1 MPLNPRYKFFFALL
15 RYSLGIDAE
24 FASDAAAVHVLSAE
38 DWTWMREEAIR
49 QALVGVLYMGIKKL
63 PEDLRPPRLLLM
75 QWAFDAENIRGTNQK
90 VNEVA
95 AKLTQMFKERGRDS
109 IILKGPANAL
119 LYPDP
124 FVRSCGDVDIM
135 LPGGRDSV
143 VKLLTEMGLMEGAEI
158 NSLHVGLAE
167 GLFPVSVEV
176 HYVASNTYSPFQNKR
191 MHKFLADE
199 FPNFTRTSEGFCVPS
214 ARYALI
220 MQLSH
225 IKIHFFS
232 VGIGLRQLIDYYF
245 VLKSSSEDDCREV
258 SRLLKKF
265 GLYHMAQAIMWLLK
279 KVLHLEKTYEL
290 CKPDES
296 RGKIL
301 LRVALNGGNFGAF
314 DESAGGSI
322 FKLLVK
328 HYARVPRLLRFDFF
342 DELWREI
349 GWPKDALKD
358 ALSLKRK

>member
-1 MPLNPRYKFFFALL
+1 MSSSNLYNSFFALL
-15 RYSLGIDAE
+15 RYSLGIDDS
-24 FASDAAAVHVLSAE
+24 FVHRLSAE
-38 DWTWMREEAIR
+38 EWGWMREEAIR

-75 QWAFDAENIRGTNQK
+75 QWAFDAENIRGTNQT

-109 IILKGPANAL
+109 VILKGPANAL

-124 FVRSCGDVDIM
+124 FARSCGDVDIM

-143 VKLLTEMGLMEGAEI
+143 VKLLTEMELMEGAEI

-199 FPNFTRTSEGFCVPS
+199 FLNFTRTSEGFCVPS
-214 ARYALI
+214 ARYAMI
-220 MQLSH
+220 MQLAH

-245 VLKSSSEDDCREV
+245 VLKSSSEDERREV
-258 SRLLKKF
+258 SKLLKKF
-265 GLYHMAQAIMWLLK
+265 GLYHMAQAVMWLLE
-279 KVLHLEKTYEL
+279 KVLHLDESFEL
-290 CKPDES
+290 CKSDEN
-296 RGKIL
+296 RGKML
-301 LRVALNGGNFGAF
+301 LQVALNGGNFGAF

-322 FKLLVK
+322 FKLLLK
-328 HYARVPRLLRFDFF
+328 HYARVPGLLKFDFF

-349 GWPKDALKD
+349 GWPKGALKG
-358 ALSLKRK
+358 ALLLKKK

>member
-1 MPLNPRYKFFFALL
+1 MRFDSLYKAFFALL
-15 RYSLGIDAE
+15 RYSLGIDE
-24 FASDAAAVHVLSAE
+24 VFAHRLSAE
-38 DWTWMREEAIR
+38 DWAWMREEAIR
-49 QALVGVLYMGIKKL
+49 QALVGVLYMGIRKM

-95 AKLTQMFKERGRDS
+95 VKLTRMFKERGRS
-109 IILKGPANAL
+109 SVILKGPANAL

-143 VKLLTEMGLMEGAEI
+143 VKLLTEMDLMDGATV
-158 NSLHVGLAE
+158 NSLHIGLAE
-167 GLFPVSVEV
+167 SLFPVAVEV

-191 MHKFLADE
+191 LHKFLADE
-199 FPNFTRTSEGFCVPS
+199 FSSFTETSGGFCVPS

-220 MQLSH
+220 MQLAH

-245 VLKSSSEDDCREV
+245 VLKSSTEDDRHEV
-258 SRLLKKF
+258 SKLLKKF
-265 GLYHMAQAIMWLLK
+265 GLFRMAQAVMWLLE
-279 KVLHLEKTYEL
+279 KVLHLDESFEL
-290 CKPDES
+290 CKPDEN
-296 RGKIL
+296 RGKML
-301 LRVALNGGNFGAF
+301 LQVALNGGNFGAF

-322 FKLLVK
+322 FKLLLN
-328 HYARVPRLLRFDFF
+328 HYARVPRLLKFDFF

-349 GWPKDALKD
+349 GWPKGALKD
-358 ALSLKRK
+358 ALLLKKK